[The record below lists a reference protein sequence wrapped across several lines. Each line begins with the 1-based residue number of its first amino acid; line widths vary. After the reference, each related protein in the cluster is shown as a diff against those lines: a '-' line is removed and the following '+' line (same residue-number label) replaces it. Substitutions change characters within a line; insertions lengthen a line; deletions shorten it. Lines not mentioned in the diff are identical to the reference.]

1 MPQAI
6 ITHNPPQAVITILV
20 GVIGMNAWCYRWLCR
35 FAYMDLPDG
44 VRGRTLGELAREL
57 GEQSE
62 RGELKCG
69 ELSEEEC
76 RALSV
81 ISGTEE
87 LRNLVLIEYVN
98 DNERSGLAAC
108 VFRSEDG
115 EVHCVFRGSEKRGC
129 GVSTDV
135 DWWDNFRAPFCSS
148 VQYAGIERLVHRFRG
163 RKIMFSGHSK
173 GAHNALYALSVCEG
187 GARALVFNGQGFAPE
202 QLDGEARR
210 RLRERGVNYVVCGDA
225 VGSVL
230 YHPERRVFV
239 KRKSGENA
247 HALSAFSF
255 DERGEA
261 VEGVRPVW
269 SAALEWGTRA
279 YLFVRGRHGKCGNVV
294 NRIAS
299 APHS

>member
-1 MPQAI
+1 MR
-6 ITHNPPQAVITILV
+6 V
-20 GVIGMNAWCYRWLCR
+20 NAWCYRWLCQ

-44 VRGRTLGELAREL
+44 MRGRTLGEVVREL
-57 GEQSE
+57 TKQSE
-62 RGELKCG
+62 CGKLQCG
-69 ELSEEEC
+69 ELSEEER

-115 EVHCVFRGSEKRGC
+115 GIHCVFRGSERRGC
-129 GVSTDV
+129 GVPTDV

-148 VQYAGIERLVHRFRG
+148 VQYAGVERLVRRFRG
-163 RKIMFSGHSK
+163 RKIVFSGHSK
-173 GAHNALYALSVCEG
+173 GAHNALYALAVCEG
-187 GARALVFNGQGFAPE
+187 GGSALVFNGQGFAPE
-202 QLDGEARR
+202 QLDGQARA
-210 RLRERGVNYVVCGDA
+210 RLREKGVNYVVCGDA
-225 VGSVL
+225 VGAML

-239 KRKSGENA
+239 KKKKGEKA

-255 DERGEA
+255 DARGNA
-261 VEGVRPVW
+261 VQDVRPVW
-269 SAALEWGTRA
+269 SAVLEWGTRA

-294 NRIAS
+294 KRIAS
-299 APHS
+299 APYS